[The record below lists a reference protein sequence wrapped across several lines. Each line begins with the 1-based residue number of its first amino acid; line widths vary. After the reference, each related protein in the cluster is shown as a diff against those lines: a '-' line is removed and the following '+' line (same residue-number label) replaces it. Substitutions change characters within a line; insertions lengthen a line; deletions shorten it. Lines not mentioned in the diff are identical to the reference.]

1 MGFEVHQFWNRCNAG
16 ALARNGIDAVGNRNG
31 TTAGTVSVFV
41 FFFVFFF
48 GLVVFA
54 IVSLVAGTTVVRR
67 VADGFLRGEL
77 FALGAAGEEGDR
89 IRLEDVQVVRD
100 ILRGDLEAVEKEAG
114 TTRIEFRGGK
124 GVEDLGKGDLDG
136 AAVLQ
141 DRELEWLILAA
152 ALLSGKAVEAG
163 VEVAIRRAAEGRRM
177 TPDAVGHNM
186 TTFLI
191 HLDPPPPGV
200 FCMEVSYFQ

>member
-1 MGFEVHQFWNRCNAG
+1 
-16 ALARNGIDAVGNRNG
+16 VGNRNG

-41 FFFVFFF
+41 FFFR
-48 GLVVFA
+48 LVVFA
-54 IVSLVAGTTVVRR
+54 IVSLVAGTTVIRR
-67 VADGFLRGEL
+67 IADGFLRGEL

-191 HLDPPPPGV
+191 HLDPPPQGYSAWK
-200 FCMEVSYFQ
+200 FLIFNEMTGAWRGKFLILIEFAAES